1 MLQRMN
7 TRNALPLIASGHL
20 RQVMAVGMVT
30 VIGGLFAFG
39 AGTNDS
45 AAATAGPS
53 ENRWLLTLLNLA
65 SVVCFALWWRW
76 MNRKASV
83 ENFPDG
89 SLALV
94 PIDAGDEAVWRAR
107 ALAAEARAA
116 KATALLKARLMPQI
130 ARWMMG
136 ELLQKLMHQRSD
148 LLTSQQKA
156 EQEVEELE
164 QRLEK
169 LHAPLEQRLRAY
181 ERRIAELEKDLAAK
195 GDENR
200 ELIKAKIH
208 SARKRLES
216 ERAKSPVSW
225 N

>member
-1 MLQRMN
+1 MA
-7 TRNALPLIASGHL
+7 AL
-20 RQVMAVGMVT
+20 MVPFM
-30 VIGGLFAFG
+30 GGLFASG
-39 AGTNDS
+39 AAPADP
-45 AAATAGPS
+45 AAATAGLS
-53 ENRWLLTLLNLA
+53 DSHWLVTVLNFA

-76 MNRKASV
+76 INREAP
-83 ENFPDG
+83 EGNLANG
-89 SLALV
+89 SLALAAIG
-94 PIDAGDEAVWRAR
+94 PGEEELWKAR

-116 KATALLKARLMPQI
+116 KATALLKARLMPQL

-169 LHAPLEQRLRAY
+169 LHAPLEERLRAY

-200 ELIKAKIH
+200 ELIKAKIDT
-208 SARKRLES
+208 ARKRLEF
-216 ERAKSPVSW
+216 ERSKGPVSW